1 MVDEIECSIDDE
13 GTKCWRRISDDEIHG
28 LDGPA
33 IEYKNGDTMWIK
45 DGVEHREDGPAI
57 EYKNGEKHWFING
70 ERHRLDGPAC
80 VYPDMV
86 SSWHING
93 HRVTAQITKW
103 ATDNDIDLD
112 NLSEDD
118 KLLIKIGWADY
129 GQ

>member
-1 MVDEIECSIDDE
+1 MENKPNCNIDAY
-13 GTKCWRRISDDEIHG
+13 GNKRWYI
-28 LDGPA
+28 
-33 IEYKNGDTMWIK
+33 NG
-45 DGVEHREDGPAI
+45 VLHREDGPAI
-57 EYKNGEKHWFING
+57 ELKNGTKYWIIDG

-103 ATDNDIDLD
+103 TTDNDIDLD

-118 KLLIKIGWADY
+118 KLLIKLVWADY